1 MLVYLV
7 LDLPQREDGGNAL
20 LDNPE
25 KGALMMNT
33 TLVYKYLHWEFMFRL
48 NQSRV
53 LVYLVLDLPQHEDN
67 GNALLGNPEK
77 GALMMNTT
85 FFYKY
90 LHWEF
95 MFRLN
100 QSRVH
105 SYLLLDLPQ
114 NEDGGNALLDTL
126 GKEP

>member
-1 MLVYLV
+1 MNSYLL
-7 LDLPQREDGGNAL
+7 LDLPQNEDGGNAL

-33 TLVYKYLHWEFMFRL
+33 TLVYKYLHWEFMFTL

-53 LVYLVLDLPQHEDN
+53 LVYLV
-67 GNALLGNPEK
+67 
-77 GALMMNTT
+77 
-85 FFYKY
+85 
-90 LHWEF
+90 
-95 MFRLN
+95 
-100 QSRVH
+100 
-105 SYLLLDLPQ
+105 LDLPQ

>member
-20 LDNPE
+20 LGNPE

-53 LVYLVLDLPQHEDN
+53 LVYLVLDLPQHED
-67 GNALLGNPEK
+67 GGIALLDNPEK
-77 GALMMNTT
+77 GALMMNNTLV
-85 FFYKY
+85 YKY

-95 MFRLN
+95 M
-100 QSRVH
+100 
-105 SYLLLDLPQ
+105 
-114 NEDGGNALLDTL
+114 
-126 GKEP
+126 